1 MIYEWLPDD
10 VPITD
15 NPKFKQ
21 TALRNYGD
29 ALIDVLLSEEE
40 LDGFYQDDLNCYSV
54 LGSTI
59 CNEVMDEILSE
70 GLKPV
75 FINCGWRG
83 DELDSDLVNNS
94 KFISVRGPRTK
105 AVLKDYGVDVSVQP
119 DPAYN
124 LPELLP
130 RGSLNAQ
137 ILFIPHILDPYIE
150 DYDPLDHGADIIVT
164 PAVSTRDEVVELT
177 KTISGAR
184 FVFTGSMHAAIVA
197 HAYGVPFGLFSF
209 GYVDCPPKWKD
220 WGDSVYI
227 EEIDFFDNVSRAR
240 EWHNIVVPPFQKV

>member
-10 VPITD
+10 IPISD
-15 NPKFKQ
+15 NPSFKENVV
-21 TALRNYGD
+21 RNYGD
-29 ALIDVLLSEEE
+29 ALVDILLSEEE

-70 GLKPV
+70 GMTPI

-83 DELDSDLVNNS
+83 EDLEPVLVENS
-94 KFISVRGPRTK
+94 KFISVRGPSSRE
-105 AVLKDYGVDVSVQP
+105 ALKKFGLDVPVNP

-124 LPELLP
+124 LPDLVP
-130 RGSLNAQ
+130 RGPLNAQ

-150 DYDPLDHGADIIVT
+150 DYDPMEHGADMLL
-164 PAVSTRDEVVELT
+164 PAAVSTRDEIIELT

-184 FVFTGSMHAAIVA
+184 FVLTGSMHAAIVA
-197 HAYGVPFGLFSF
+197 HAYGIPFGLFSF

-220 WGDSVYI
+220 WGESVYI
-227 EEIDFFDNVSRAR
+227 EDIEFFDNVSKAR
-240 EWHNIVVPPFQKV
+240 EWHNICVPPFQKV